1 MPDIKA
7 VKGEKY
13 MLDVQRTMQV
23 LINLI
28 SNATKFS
35 QIGRHIYINVNKN

>member
-1 MPDIKA
+1 MPDITA

-35 QIGRHIYINVNKN
+35 QIGRHIYIKVNKN